1 MKLKPHIRPPISNT
15 KSKKKFSHEQNIS
28 NPNFT
33 VKLTPNPKYPI
44 SDYIKSLSSRDFH
57 KLQLSPQVSWQIVAP
72 TMQTMIPTDLE

>member
-1 MKLKPHIRPPISNT
+1 MKLKTHIRPPISNT

-44 SDYIKSLSSRDFH
+44 SDYIKN
-57 KLQLSPQVSWQIVAP
+57 
-72 TMQTMIPTDLE
+72 

>member
-15 KSKKKFSHEQNIS
+15 KSKKKFLCEQNIS

-44 SDYIKSLSSRDFH
+44 SDYIKN
-57 KLQLSPQVSWQIVAP
+57 
-72 TMQTMIPTDLE
+72 